1 MKEITIQIG
10 TGCPTGT
17 TKEYTK
23 YTKVT
28 IPEELA
34 VDFCR
39 MIHNRARGYLHKSS
53 TMRQIDRLRG
63 EEE

>member
-23 YTKVT
+23 YTEVT

-39 MIHNRARGYLHKSS
+39 MIHNCGPTYLAQQHVLSL
-53 TMRQIDRLRG
+53 IDKLRG